1 MMVHYNSIK
10 IDPVIGIGIDKGNN
24 MKLQLRIGNELLQMY
39 DFLKLKFDDIV
50 TWNAI
55 EIGCF
60 NGESTYQFLEYFKFN
75 LLYCIDPWMNGY
87 DNNDPASKAD
97 MNDAENNFNI
107 IMKKYNNVNKLK
119 SSSLDVVT

>member
-1 MMVHYNSIK
+1 MVHYNSIK